1 VEEESVVLTH
11 ERADFDALASLIA
24 AVKLYPNA
32 RPYLCRNLPGPVKNF
47 LSLYQDVFPIP
58 CGVPLDFIPNRLV
71 IVDTQQKESL
81 GMYQSMLEKVPPDG
95 IIIYDHH
102 PTPENPIQAKE
113 RVIEERGATVSIL
126 LDRLWEMHIPITPLE
141 ATLFALGLY
150 ADTGLF
156 TFPLTHPSDLRS
168 AAELLERGADLGI
181 VRQYLHMS
189 LTEKHR
195 TLLDALMWNQKNLI
209 LQGHSLTL
217 TQASLPEEV
226 SDLSLVVTHL
236 QEILAVPTLFS
247 LMEFPGV
254 VYLLGRTENRELN
267 LLPAI
272 QRLGGNGHP
281 SAVVARLKQTSL
293 NRAERLLLK
302 ALEETLVPPLVAWDV
317 MSSPVHGVTV
327 DATVKEALEEMQ
339 KYGHSGLVVWDEEGN
354 LAGILTRKDVDK
366 AIRLNMWRSSVKGF
380 MTPRVLS
387 VSPTTTLPEIQQL
400 FVQHGIGRVIVLGE
414 RGTVAGI
421 VTRKDILRRS
431 TEVASAALGRSTAVQ
446 SALQS
451 RVPLPLLTRLKEMG
465 QIAENLGMKAYLVGG
480 SVRDILLGLP
490 VGDWDILVEGDGLRL
505 AERITQFLGGDLQTY
520 PQFKTAS
527 IRWEDG
533 FRVDVATAREEYY
546 EKPASLPRVIPS
558 SLKADLYRR
567 DFTIHTLAILLNP
580 RGFGNL
586 VDYFNGFQDLQS
598 RVIRVLHNLSFV
610 EDPTRIFRAIRYE
623 QRLGFRVEEKT
634 LSLMQTALSQKALR
648 KLSGD
653 RLRNELCHI
662 FQEASPRDILLR
674 MENLKIFTGIHPR
687 LTLRVNLFFP
697 EDWVRKASTL
707 FSLNGA
713 GEKNI
718 LYLLVLSS
726 SLPLKDAEEFLMK
739 MRLDRKG
746 IKNVHLLSVQS
757 QLVSRL
763 EKASRNSTLYQ
774 ILHGLPVEFLAY
786 LWVMEPSIRSSV
798 ERYWSTLRHITL
810 TITGDH
816 LREAGISPGPEVG
829 KILRRVLWMKLDGKI
844 KEEEEL
850 TTAIQKY
857 SKK

>member
-1 VEEESVVLTH
+1 MEELGVVLTH

-24 AVKLYPNA
+24 VVKLYPNT
-32 RPYLCRNLPGPVKNF
+32 RPYLCKNLHGPVKNF
-47 LSLYQDVFPIP
+47 LSLYQDVFPVP
-58 CGVPLDFIPNRLV
+58 CGVAIDFIPNRLV

-81 GMYQSMLEKVPPDG
+81 GMYQSVLEKVPPERVTV
-95 IIIYDHH
+95 YDHH
-102 PTPENPIQAKE
+102 PTPENPIQAGE
-113 RVIEERGATVSIL
+113 RVIEERGATVAIL
-126 LDRLWEMHIPITPLE
+126 LDRLWEIHPPITPLE

-168 AAELLERGADLGI
+168 AAELLERGADLEI
-181 VRQYLHMS
+181 VRQYLHVS

-195 TLLDALMWNQKNLI
+195 FLLDALMRNLKNFI
-209 LQGHSLTL
+209 LQGHSITL
-217 TQASLPEEV
+217 TTASLSEEV

-236 QEILAVPTLFS
+236 HEILAVTTLFS

-254 VYLLGRTENRELN
+254 VYVLGRTENRELN

-281 SAVVARLKQTSL
+281 SAVVARLRHTSL
-293 NRAERLLLK
+293 NRAEHLLLK
-302 ALEETLVPPLVAWDV
+302 ALEETLTPPTVAWDV
-317 MSSPVHGVTV
+317 MSSPVHGITAG
-327 DATVKEALEEMQ
+327 ATVKEALEEMQ
-339 KYGHSGLVVWDEEGN
+339 KYGHSGLVVWDDKGN
-354 LAGILTRKDVDK
+354 LMGILTRKDVDK

-380 MTPRVLS
+380 MTPRIIS
-387 VSPTTTLPEIQQL
+387 VSPTTTLPEIQRL
-400 FVQHGIGRVIVLGE
+400 FVQQGIGRVLVLGE
-414 RGTVAGI
+414 KGAVAGI
-421 VTRKDILRRS
+421 VTRKDILRRTVEMDTS
-431 TEVASAALGRSTAVQ
+431 TPERSTSVQ
-446 SALQS
+446 SVLQS
-451 RVPLPLLTRLKEMG
+451 HISPTLLTRLKKIG
-465 QIAENLGMKAYLVGG
+465 QIAEDLGMKAYLVGG

-490 VGDWDILVEGDGLRL
+490 VGDWDILVEGEGLRL
-505 AERITQFLGGDLQTY
+505 AEKIARTLGGALQTH
-520 PQFKTAS
+520 PRFKTAS

-580 RGFGNL
+580 RGFANL

-598 RVIRVLHNLSFV
+598 RIIRVLHNLSFI

-623 QRLGFRVEEKT
+623 QRLGFRIEEKT
-634 LSLMQTALSQKALR
+634 LSLMQMALHQKALR

-653 RLRNELCHI
+653 RLRNEWFHI
-662 FQEASPRDILLR
+662 FQETSPRDILLR
-674 MENLKIFTGIHPR
+674 MENLKILTGIHPR
-687 LTLRVNLFFP
+687 LTLQANLFSP
-697 EDWVRKASTL
+697 DDWVQKASIL

-718 LYLLVLSS
+718 LYLMVLSS

-746 IKNVHLLSVQS
+746 IKNVRLLPVKS
-757 QLVSRL
+757 QITTRL
-763 EKASRNSTLYQ
+763 KKASRNSTLFQ

-798 ERYWSTLRHITL
+798 ERYWVTLRHITL
-810 TITGDH
+810 TITGNH

-844 KEEEEL
+844 KENEEL
-850 TTAIQKY
+850 TAAIQEY